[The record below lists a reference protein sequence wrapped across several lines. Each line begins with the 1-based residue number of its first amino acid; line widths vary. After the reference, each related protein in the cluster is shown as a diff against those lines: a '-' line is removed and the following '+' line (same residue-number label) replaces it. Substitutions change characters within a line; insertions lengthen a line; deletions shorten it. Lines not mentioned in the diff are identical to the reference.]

1 MDQTLFPET
10 WLCLLCLLC
19 PPVCLCLL
27 LQVQAQSKAIG
38 GREEGGGGA
47 GQIGS
52 WPCVNRKLL
61 V

>member
-1 MDQTLFPET
+1 MDQTLLLET
-10 WLCLLCLLC
+10 W
-19 PPVCLCLL
+19 LCLL

-38 GREEGGGGA
+38 GREEGGRVGGGA

-52 WPCVNRKLL
+52 WLCVNRKLL